1 MSTYKAVESIINGN
15 FFFEFGLQNRILNL
29 TQLARLIKPLVSKR
43 LDKNIEISSIKMAL
57 SRLQSQIK
65 DKIIPHKLLVED
77 VSIKKNLCS
86 LTLYKTRENQENVSN
101 FQNYCS
107 QKGKFFTRSE
117 SNKEIAISF
126 SQDLIAELIRYN
138 LQNFKFIQKDL
149 GAVLV
154 SIPVEYISIKGV
166 FQYFIQK
173 VTMQNINLLEIGSTY
188 TELIFYMHEKDLS
201 LAANTFLDLQS

>member
-15 FFFEFGLQNRILNL
+15 FYFEFGLQNRILNL
-29 TQLARLIKPLVSKR
+29 TQLARLIKPLVCKR
-43 LDKNIEISSIKMAL
+43 LDKSIEISSIKMAL

-86 LTLYKTRENQENVSN
+86 LTLYKTRENQENVSK

-107 QKGKFFTRSE
+107 QKDKFFTRSE

-126 SQDLIAELIRYN
+126 TQDLILELSRYN

-154 SIPVEYISIKGV
+154 SIPVEYINIKGV

>member
-15 FFFEFGLQNRILNL
+15 FYFEFGMQNRILNL
-29 TQLARLIKPLVSKR
+29 TQLARLIKPLVCKR
-43 LDKNIEISSIKMAL
+43 LDKEVEISSIKMAL
-57 SRLQSQIK
+57 SRLQIQIK
-65 DKIIPHKLLVED
+65 DKIIPHKLLVEE

-86 LTLYKTRENQENVSN
+86 LTLYKTRENQESVSK

-107 QKGKFFTRSE
+107 QKEKFFTRSE
-117 SNKEIAISF
+117 SNKEIAITF
-126 SQDLIAELIRYN
+126 SQDLILELSRYN

-154 SIPVEYISIKGV
+154 SIPVEYINIKGV
-166 FQYFIQK
+166 FQFFIQK
-173 VTMQNINLLEIGSTY
+173 ITMQNINLVEIGSTY

>member
-126 SQDLIAELIRYN
+126 SQDLIAELSRYN